1 MPFNINPVICARAD
15 GSEGTVTEGVVLTW

>member
-1 MPFNINPVICARAD
+1 MPFNINPVICARAG